1 MFRPIN
7 ELLAKLVQLLSIGAK
22 AVWKKKIEGNIKH
35 LSFRE
40 KCISSCFLSYSHS
53 SGSGGSLI
61 RIKPSG
67 PVSIYKRY
75 LCISE

>member
-40 KCISSCFLSYSHS
+40 KCISLCFLSYSHWA
-53 SGSGGSLI
+53 
-61 RIKPSG
+61 
-67 PVSIYKRY
+67 V
-75 LCISE
+75 